1 MNEYYPILDV
11 KYWAHDRLHST
22 KEERYETLKIIS
34 LALLALLLWFLAGT
48 PGVNHSRELNV
59 TGAFFAL
66 WSLVADK
73 RSPNFRN

>member
-11 KYWAHDRLHST
+11 KYWAHDRLDST
-22 KEERYETLKIIS
+22 KEERRETLKIIS

-48 PGVNHSRELNV
+48 PGVSYSQELNM
-59 TGAFFAL
+59 TGAFFSL
-66 WSLVADK
+66 WSLVAAK